1 MVQSIQ
7 NHFLDTNMIISIAFE
22 DSNFNECK
30 TYYKLEYKRYVSYN
44 VKNETL
50 NVIERRKIIAL
61 IYLVIL
67 EIICLQILLIYLT

>member
-30 TYYKLEYKRYVSYN
+30 TYYKLE
-44 VKNETL
+44 
-50 NVIERRKIIAL
+50 
-61 IYLVIL
+61 
-67 EIICLQILLIYLT
+67 